1 MGENVRSSLIRGCGA
16 GVEGQKFGVGLTVL
30 LAQNNSRLDSNDE
43 ERSASSLIFG
53 LINVYEKCLTFSS
66 LTILTRLKCIN

>member
-1 MGENVRSSLIRGCGA
+1 MIGENVRSSPLIRDSGA

-53 LINVYEKCLTFSS
+53 LINDSDRGSQCL
-66 LTILTRLKCIN
+66 